1 MNKDNISLEEK
12 AGQWDFDSNWSY
24 VRLFKWSKKDKNGN
38 VKRYTLTGKI
48 TPDESLPMFTVSI
61 LSDEKDYAHVIM
73 HEDFD
78 NLASFLVF
86 VKRHMKD
93 FPGLN
98 DDLLNTF
105 VKYRREQSRMDESID
120 LDKKYGDSETLENG
134 WTLSYDGYQA
144 KLERAD
150 RLDNG
155 SVKRYEIAIN
165 THPKR
170 LEEWMANYFT
180 NIWDESSSMN
190 NQEYGYRSNNL
201 FDLVREVNKTMDKF
215 PGLTKEMFN
224 KLVKFSEE
232 AKKHSKEK
240 FSQEE
245 KESIEARN
253 NKWFLN
259 DNEKNYIFLAKD
271 INAYEG
277 NKHIVLRIVLEA
289 FPSDKKDIN
298 DQYKLKI
305 YKINYA
311 DGTNEI
317 VTSKEFTDLLDFT
330 AFMYRN
336 LSTYNVE
343 KEDIDLLISK
353 CKENSVNKKEDIMTE
368 ESGFS
373 DGWKLKKKFG
383 DNYENRYPQL
393 HLEYDDVKD
402 PDNRLYY
409 RLQINID
416 YFDDKGQDPFI
427 VSRTKANDLA
437 IQTYDYEHFDNPI
450 SFMNYMKNHLEEY
463 PNLTLQDVDKLIKMS
478 YNYLKDYRK
487 DNSQGKKSFNNGF
500 LYGTQEAVED
510 YLSEGLEE
518 ITLDETTL
526 KDLLMA
532 AGVLGLSG
540 AGIYQGTQELNK
552 MFGDKP
558 QVTQQQDM
566 DILKVPEYKDM
577 PNIWKDI
584 PKPEVTQKVSVD
596 NKKSTTT
603 KKAEPKKV
611 EPKKQDVK
619 KVEPKK
625 PEIKKATVAKKPET
639 KKVEPKKAAKVFKWT
654 SDTWKDKKGNEFSL
668 DPALDFIVDV
678 EKFRPKAYRDGF
690 TADKN
695 GRKIKRYS
703 IGYGTLAPNN
713 SPTDTISQED
723 AKTAMIN
730 HVKKNVLP
738 RFKNIVFPS
747 QNQFN
752 SAVSFTYNTGKV
764 PPLKDD
770 GTIDWARFTS
780 YNVHKGK
787 VHPGLERRRNAEFFN
802 AQLMDI

>member
-61 LSDEKDYAHVIM
+61 LSDEKDYAHVVM
-73 HEDFD
+73 HEDFN

-86 VKRHMKD
+86 IKNHMKD
-93 FPGLN
+93 FPGLT
-98 DDLLNTF
+98 DELLNTF
-105 VKYRREQSRMDESID
+105 IKYRREQSRMDESID

-170 LEEWMANYFT
+170 LEEWVANYFT
-180 NIWDESSSMN
+180 NIWDESTSMN
-190 NQEYGYRSNNL
+190 SQEYGYRSNNL

-224 KLVKFSEE
+224 KLIKLSEE
-232 AKKHSKEK
+232 AKKHTKQK
-240 FSQEE
+240 LSQEE
-245 KESIEARN
+245 KESIEIRN

-259 DNEKNYIFLAKD
+259 DNEKNHIFLAKD

-277 NKHIVLRIVLEA
+277 NKHVVLRIVLEA
-289 FPSDKKDIN
+289 FPSNKKDIN

-330 AFMYRN
+330 TFMYRN

-427 VSRTKANDLA
+427 VSRTKANDLS

-450 SFMNYMKNHLEEY
+450 NFMNYMKNHLEEY
-463 PNLTLQDVDKLIKMS
+463 PNLTLEDVKKLIKMS
-478 YNYLKDYRK
+478 YDYLKDYRK
-487 DNSQGKKSFNNGF
+487 DNSEGKKSFNNIF
-500 LYGTQEAVED
+500 LYNTQESIED

-518 ITLDETTL
+518 VTLDETTL

-532 AGVLGLSG
+532 AGVLGLTG

-552 MFGDKP
+552 MFP
-558 QVTQQQDM
+558 VNEPEINQQKVDT
-566 DILKVPEYKDM
+566 LKVPNYKDM
-577 PNIWKDI
+577 PDIWKGI
-584 PKPEVTQKVSVD
+584 SKPQVAQKVSVD
-596 NKKSTTT
+596 NKKPEVT
-603 KKAEPKKV
+603 KKAEPKK
-611 EPKKQDVK
+611 QNTTK

-625 PEIKKATVAKKPET
+625 PETKKSTSTKKPET
-639 KKVEPKKAAKVFKWT
+639 KAKTKAKWT
-654 SDTWKDKKGNEFSL
+654 TEIWKDANGKELSL
-668 DPALDFIVDV
+668 DSALDYVVDH
-678 EKFRPKAYRDGF
+678 EKFREKAYRDGF
-690 TADKN
+690 TRDKN
-695 GRKIKRYS
+695 GKKIARYS
-703 IGYGTLAPNN
+703 IGFGTMAPNN
-713 SPTDTISQED
+713 KPNDTITFEQ
-723 AKTAMIN
+723 AKKAMID
-730 HVKKNVLP
+730 HVKKWILP
-738 RFKNIVFPS
+738 KFKHMTFAS

-752 SAVSFTYNTGKV
+752 SALSFTYNTGKI
-764 PPLKDD
+764 PPLNNE
-770 GTIDWARFTS
+770 GNIDWDRFTS
-780 YNVHKGK
+780 YNVFKGK
-787 VHPGLERRRNAEFFN
+787 VNSGLERRRNAEFYN
-802 AQLMDI
+802 AQLFDEI